1 MLNIGN
7 RLECFFD
14 QELLDMNATDAEVR
28 LHQPVRGEVSMVHD
42 AEWEGDMSN
51 YHCILN
57 DDGLYRMYYLGW
69 RYRGNAPVVCYAE
82 SRDGIHWV
90 KPVIGTHEFAGSW
103 ENNIVLDKT
112 ENPEIDNFM
121 VFKDEN
127 PLCDPEK
134 RYKATA
140 SSGETIDGVHHHG
153 LYLFVSAD
161 GINFKREKVITEQGA
176 FDSLN
181 VIFWDKISQK
191 YRCYF
196 RNFHPAPE
204 GTPASP
210 TGNDIRD
217 IRYMESD
224 DFENWSEPVMLRYG
238 DAEDSPLYTNN
249 VQPYYRAPHIFIG
262 IPTRYVERIEWD
274 DSFEELCG
282 KEKRL
287 ERMKDCQRYG
297 LVVTD
302 ALFMTSRNGVDFKKY
317 DEAWMPPYEENGR
330 NWTYADC
337 YFAYGMIETPS
348 ENEGADPEISLY
360 LTGINH
366 WMGIPAELVRY
377 TIRRDGFVSLHAGAK
392 EKVVLTK
399 EFTYD
404 GDSLH
409 VNFATSAKGY
419 MSFTL
424 IDADGNRHESAK
436 HFGNS
441 TCRRIKIGENAI
453 GLNSGK
459 PVRLEIRMRE
469 ADLYSIRFGE

>member
-1 MLNIGN
+1 MLDIGN

-14 QELLDMNATDAEVR
+14 QELLDTNMTDTEVR
-28 LHQPVRGEVSMVHD
+28 LHQPVWREVSIVHD

-51 YHCILN
+51 FHVILK
-57 DDGLYRMYYLGW
+57 DDDIYRMYYLGW
-69 RYRGNAPVVCYAE
+69 RYRGNTPVVCYAE
-82 SRDGIHWV
+82 SSDGIHWI
-90 KPVIGTHEFAGSW
+90 KPEIGTHEFNGSKK
-103 ENNIVLDKT
+103 NNIILDQT

-134 RYKATA
+134 KYKAAALYT
-140 SSGETIDGVHHHG
+140 ETIDGKRYPN
-153 LYLFVSAD
+153 LYLYVSAD
-161 GINFKREKVITEQGA
+161 GINFKKDRLITANGT
-176 FDSLN
+176 FDSVN
-181 VIFWDKISQK
+181 VIFWDKLSGK

-204 GTPASP
+204 GTPSSP

-217 IRYMESD
+217 IRYIESE

-238 DAEDSPLYTNN
+238 AAEDSPLYTNN
-249 VQPYYRAPHIFIG
+249 VQPYYRAPHIYIG
-262 IPTRYVERIEWD
+262 IPTRYVERLEWD

-302 ALFMTSRNGVDFKKY
+302 ALFMTSRNGIDFKKY
-317 DEAWMPPYEENGR
+317 DEAWMPPYPENGR

-348 ENEGADPEISLY
+348 EIKGADPEISLY

-392 EKVVLTK
+392 ERVALTK
-399 EFTYD
+399 EFIYEGHTLY
-404 GDSLH
+404 
-409 VNFATSAKGY
+409 VNFATSARGY

-424 IDADGNRHESAK
+424 VGADGKRYESVK

-441 TCRRIKIGENAI
+441 TCRKIKIRENAI
-453 GLNSGK
+453 GFNSGK
-459 PVRLEIRMRE
+459 PVRLEIKMRE

>member
-14 QELLDMNATDAEVR
+14 QELLDMNVTNAEVR
-28 LHQPVRGEVSMVHD
+28 LHQPVRCEVSMVHD

-69 RYRGNAPVVCYAE
+69 RYRANAPVVCYAE

-90 KPVIGTHEFAGSW
+90 KPVIGTHEFAGSR

-134 RYKATA
+134 RYKAAA

-287 ERMKDCQRYG
+287 DRMKDCQRYG

-302 ALFMTSRNGVDFKKY
+302 ALFMTSMKVLDFKKY
-317 DEAWMPPYEENGR
+317 Y
-330 NWTYADC
+330 
-337 YFAYGMIETPS
+337 
-348 ENEGADPEISLY
+348 
-360 LTGINH
+360 
-366 WMGIPAELVRY
+366 
-377 TIRRDGFVSLHAGAK
+377 
-392 EKVVLTK
+392 
-399 EFTYD
+399 
-404 GDSLH
+404 
-409 VNFATSAKGY
+409 
-419 MSFTL
+419 
-424 IDADGNRHESAK
+424 
-436 HFGNS
+436 
-441 TCRRIKIGENAI
+441 
-453 GLNSGK
+453 
-459 PVRLEIRMRE
+459 
-469 ADLYSIRFGE
+469 